1 MLKYNYLM
9 KIKYKG
15 GTFLATKYKVG
26 SGCAICLMC
35 IYRCPVN
42 AISVIENVSAY
53 IDPEKCIGC
62 GKCYNNCQPEA
73 IIKVEE

>member
-1 MLKYNYLM
+1 M
-9 KIKYKG
+9 
-15 GTFLATKYKVG
+15 ATKYKVG

-35 IYRCPVN
+35 IYRCPTK

-62 GKCYNNCQPEA
+62 GTCYNNCQPEA
-73 IIKVEE
+73 IIKIEEE